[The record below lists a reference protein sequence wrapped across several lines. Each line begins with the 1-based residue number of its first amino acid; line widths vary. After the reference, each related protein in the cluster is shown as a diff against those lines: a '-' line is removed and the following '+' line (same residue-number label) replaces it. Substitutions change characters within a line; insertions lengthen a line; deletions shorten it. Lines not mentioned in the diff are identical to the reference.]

1 MQSLLRV
8 WSLHRS
14 VLFFAGACLATGAAR
29 RAAAQAAPPAETP
42 PASGDSAR
50 DAQAPAGRVILL
62 LRTRG
67 DDDTITSLRF
77 ELGEG
82 GYRILEVRSDAR
94 LATEPLGAVAEREQV
109 AAAVRVDAAG
119 GRVELWVRDD
129 AGPVEEMFSAGS
141 EPSSAHVLAVRV
153 AEALRARGL
162 LLPPP
167 PSPAPETL
175 PAPPPV
181 ARKTPPDTARAV
193 PRSQANARTPA
204 RFSIEVGPGLVLSP
218 GGLEPFAVVELG
230 LRLEFSRIW
239 SVSAFAAIPISR
251 QSLQAVEGEALLA
264 SSLAG
269 ALLELE
275 WARLPFGGVRTGL
288 GAGASVTSM
297 SGRAASG
304 FEGADDTVVAFTPL
318 ARTSFHVD
326 IGPRLRLRTA
336 LTGGFT
342 LPEIH
347 VAFGEREVASWGHPF
362 GLASV
367 ALEASPL

>member
-1 MQSLLRV
+1 MQSSLRV
-8 WSLHRS
+8 CWLHRS
-14 VLFFAGACLATGAAR
+14 VLFVACACLAASAAR
-29 RAAAQAAPPAETP
+29 RAAAQVAPPGAT
-42 PASGDSAR
+42 
-50 DAQAPAGRVILL
+50 APAAAEAASDVQVPAARVILL

-67 DDDTITSLRF
+67 DDDTIASLRF

-94 LATEPLGAVAEREQV
+94 LATEPLGAVAEREHV
-109 AAAVRVDAAG
+109 AAAVRVDAPG

-129 AGPVEEMFSAGS
+129 AGPVEETFSAGS

-153 AEALRARGL
+153 AEVLRARGL
-162 LLPPP
+162 LLPPA
-167 PSPAPETL
+167 PSPPADAL
-175 PAPPPV
+175 PAAPLTPEP
-181 ARKTPPDTARAV
+181 PPDTARAV
-193 PRSQANARTPA
+193 PPSRAETRTPA
-204 RFSIEVGPGLVLSP
+204 RFSIEVGPGLVLSS
-218 GGLEPFAVVELG
+218 GGLEAFAVVELG

-239 SVSAFAAIPISR
+239 SASALAAIPISR
-251 QSLQAVEGEALLA
+251 QSVQAAEGEALLA

-269 ALLELE
+269 GLLELE

-288 GAGASVTSM
+288 GAGASVTNM

-336 LTGGFT
+336 LAGGFT
-342 LPEIH
+342 VPEVK
-347 VAFGEREVASWGHPF
+347 VAFGEREVASWGRPF